1 VTRNAGRTTYYSR
14 ASFEDRRLLRQRR
27 RRTTLEKLATDC
39 LDVRELQRFGI
50 LEGPWVIFEPLLRW
64 PDIERIR
71 AARYLIQLQLRNQ
84 VVHQQVRVSWTRC
97 HYGGAR
103 PWLHCVCGRRV
114 AKLFHGMGGYFCRP
128 CIGNPPYASQTK
140 STQSRPHFEACKLRL
155 RLGGVA
161 SLTAP
166 FPERPRGMHRKTYA
180 RLRRRAEK
188 LEAGLSARVRAKP
201 ADYPNLI
208 YYFR

>member
-1 VTRNAGRTTYYSR
+1 MTRNGRRPLTAFSLQQR
-14 ASFEDRRLLRQRR
+14 QMLRQRR
-27 RRTTLEKLATDC
+27 KRTPIETLGSGC
-39 LDVRELQRFGI
+39 LDAGDLRRAGALRDGR
-50 LEGPWVIFEPLLRW
+50 VISGQSKW
-64 PDIERIR
+64 PDIERMWTG
-71 AARYLIQLQLRNQ
+71 RYFLRLALRNQ
-84 VVHQQVRVSWTRC
+84 VTRQHIQISWTHC
-97 HYGGAR
+97 HYGGWR
-103 PWLHCVCGRRV
+103 PWLHCPFCHRRV
-114 AKLFHGMGGYFCRP
+114 LKLFHGMGGYFCRP

-140 STQSRPHFEACKLRL
+140 SKESRPHFEACKLRL

-180 RLRRRAEK
+180 KLRRRAEK
-188 LEAGLSARVRAKP
+188 LEAGLSARLRAKP

>member
-1 VTRNAGRTTYYSR
+1 M
-14 ASFEDRRLLRQRR
+14 LRR
-27 RRTTLEKLATDC
+27 RRTRTPVEKLGIGHLDATHLKRAGAFRDGRVMS
-39 LDVRELQRFGI
+39 DPSQ
-50 LEGPWVIFEPLLRW
+50 W
-64 PDIERIR
+64 PEIERMWTG
-71 AARYLIQLQLRNQ
+71 RYFLRLELRNQ
-84 VVHQQVRVSWTRC
+84 VTRQHIQISWTHC
-97 HYGGAR
+97 HYGGWR
-103 PWLHCVCGRRV
+103 PWLHCPFCHRRV
-114 AKLFHGMGGYFCRP
+114 LKLFHGMGGYFCRP

-166 FPERPRGMHRKTYA
+166 FPERPQGMHRKTYA

-188 LEAGLSARVRAKP
+188 IEAGLSARIKAKP